1 MPEKIKE
8 TSKQKMNLKLIKKKI
23 FSIENFFYFIIFPIF
38 LFSQTISAQYRLDAF
53 TTDNGLPQNGVRDVV
68 QTPDGYL
75 WFTTFDGL
83 VRYDGAKFIVFDKN
97 NTPEIL
103 SNRFFLLRVE
113 TDGSLLAGTED
124 GGLTVYKNAVFRT
137 YTVADG
143 LPSNKLIEF
152 GNDIHGNFYIWTA
165 EGKCYFRDG
174 KFIPVSESE
183 IPNNNRFYRSSA
195 GNVWFYDTD
204 GIRENGANGEQRF
217 YQIPLKAYNEKLTGI
232 KLFEDRKGFLWF
244 GDLTGVYRLKDG
256 EITKFTEKEG
266 VPPNVSLLPYLE
278 EDDGGIWFTS
288 GIPWLAGVGLVHYK
302 DGRFTTLG
310 KNAGLS
316 SLLLHKI
323 TRDREGNIWISTT
336 DRGLNLLKKQFI
348 RSLSTADGLPT
359 TEVYPLLQS
368 RNGDVYAGTTK
379 GLSVYRDGRFSDV
392 LIKNN
397 EGKTVSVTALYEDE
411 NGVLWV
417 GSADGTFYRFENG
430 VWKKY
435 SLGNDSIIWTI
446 HKDRLGIIRLGTDK
460 GLYEFR
466 GDKLLKTYT
475 VADGLPSNDIKFVYQ
490 DQKGKIWL
498 GTYGGLVKLEK
509 ENIDGKL
516 NISSVFTTENGLAS
530 NRIRSIY
537 EDKNGTLWIGTYDGG
552 LSRFRDEKFVNYTI
566 ENGLFNNGVFQ
577 ILEDDKNNFWISC
590 NKGIYRVE
598 RQELEDFAEGR
609 IAKISSIGYG
619 KQDGMLNTEANGG
632 RQPAGIKTTN
642 GKLWFP
648 TQDGVAIVDPNEV
661 SFNRQPPP
669 VQIEN
674 VLIDRVAVGFRDG
687 ITMQANQNNLEIRY
701 TGISFIKPEQVKF
714 RYRIEGLSNEWT
726 DVRNIRE
733 VYFPSLPAGE
743 FTFHI
748 IAANSDGVWN
758 EEGARL
764 KITVNAPFW
773 KKTWF
778 IALASLAAIFII
790 FTVFKLREREL
801 QRRQIIQ
808 QEFSRKLLESQESE
822 RKRIASEMHDSL
834 GQYLLAIKNWALFG
848 LNSLTE
854 KDAARQYLTEVSE
867 TSTLAI
873 EEVREI
879 AHNLRPYQLE
889 RLGLTNTLE
898 YMLKNIKKSA
908 AIKFVYEIEAID
920 GFLSKD
926 DEIVFYRI
934 VQECINN
941 VIKHSNAENA
951 WVSVKLNEDILI
963 FKCHDDGKGFDVEAA
978 KTSPESGLGLD
989 GIAERVKIL
998 DGDYKI
1004 ESESGKGTTVIVKVG
1019 KNNESGN

>member
-1 MPEKIKE
+1 MPEEMKE
-8 TSKQKMNLKLIKKKI
+8 NSGKNEMEKLAGEKI
-23 FSIENFFYFIIFPIF
+23 FTVKCFICFIIFAAF
-38 LFSQTISAQYRLDAF
+38 LFSHTISAQFRLDSF

-83 VRYDGAKFIVFDKN
+83 VRYDGAKFVVFDKN

-103 SNRFFLLRVE
+103 SNRFLLLRVE
-113 TDGSLLAGTED
+113 ADGSLLAGTED
-124 GGLTVYKNAVFRT
+124 GGLTVYQNGVFRT

-143 LPSNKLIEF
+143 LPSNKLTDF
-152 GNDIHGNFYIWTA
+152 GNDVNGTFYVGTA
-165 EGKCYFRDG
+165 EGKSYFRDG
-174 KFIPVSESE
+174 KFFPVPESA
-183 IPNNNRFYRSSA
+183 IPNNNRFYRSST
-195 GNVWFYDTD
+195 GNVWFFDAD
-204 GIRENGANGEQRF
+204 GIRENSANGEQRF
-217 YQIPLKAYNEKLTGI
+217 YPISIRAYNEKLTGV
-232 KLFEDRKGFLWF
+232 KLYEDRKGNLWF
-244 GDLTGVYRLKDG
+244 SDLNGVYRLKGG

-266 VPPNVSLLPYLE
+266 VPPNVCLLPQLE
-278 EDDGGIWFTS
+278 ENDGTIWFTS
-288 GIPWLAGVGLVHYK
+288 GMPWIAGVGLVNYK

-310 KNAGLS
+310 KSTGLS

-323 TRDREGNIWISTT
+323 MRDREDSLWVSTT

-348 RSLSTADGLPT
+348 RSLSTTDGLPT
-359 TEVYPLLQS
+359 TEVYPLLQT

-379 GLSVYRDGRFSDV
+379 GLSVYRDGRFTDALV
-392 LIKNN
+392 TND
-397 EGKTVSVTALYEDE
+397 EGKIVSATALYEE
-411 NGVLWV
+411 ANGVLWL
-417 GSADGTFYRFENG
+417 GSTDGRFYRLENG
-430 VWKKY
+430 AWKKY

-446 HKDRLGIIRLGTDK
+446 HKDRSGVVRFGTDK
-460 GLYEFR
+460 GVYELR
-466 GDKLLKTYT
+466 DDKLFKTYT
-475 VADGLPSNDIKFVYQ
+475 TADGLPSNDVKIIYQ
-490 DQKGKIWL
+490 DQRGRIWF
-498 GTYGGLVKLEK
+498 GTYGGLVKLEEK
-509 ENIDGKL
+509 NESNTV
-516 NISSVFTTENGLAS
+516 SFSVFTTENGLAS
-530 NRIRSIY
+530 NRVRTIY
-537 EDKNGTLWIGTYDGG
+537 EDNNGTLWIGTYDGG
-552 LSRFRDEKFVNYTI
+552 LSRFADGKFVNYTI

-577 ILEDDKNNFWISC
+577 ILEDDRNNFWISC
-590 NKGIYRVE
+590 NKGIYRVN
-598 RQELEDFAEGR
+598 RHELEDFAEGK
-609 IAKISSIGYG
+609 IAKINSIAYG

-648 TQDGVAIVDPNEV
+648 TQDGVAVVDPNEV

-674 VLIDRVAVGFRDG
+674 VLIDRAAVDFRDG

-714 RYRIEGLSNEWT
+714 RYRIEGLSEEWT

-733 VYFPSLPAGE
+733 VYFPSFPAGE

-764 KITVNAPFW
+764 KIVVNAPFW

-778 IALASLAAIFII
+778 IALASLAAIFIV

-801 QRRQIIQ
+801 KRRQLIQ

-867 TSTLAI
+867 TSSLAI

-898 YMLKNIKKSA
+898 YMLKNIKNSA
-908 AIKFVYEIEAID
+908 AIKFIYEIEAID
-920 GFLSKD
+920 GFLSKA

-934 VQECINN
+934 VQECVNN
-941 VIKHSNAENA
+941 VIKHSNAGNA
-951 WVSVKLNEDILI
+951 WVSVNLTKDFLT
-963 FKCHDDGKGFDVEAA
+963 FTCRDDGKGFDVEAA
-978 KTSPESGLGLD
+978 KTSSESGLGLD

-998 DGDYKI
+998 DGEYKI
-1004 ESESGKGTTVIVKVG
+1004 ESENGKGTTVTVKVG
-1019 KNNESGN
+1019 KSNE